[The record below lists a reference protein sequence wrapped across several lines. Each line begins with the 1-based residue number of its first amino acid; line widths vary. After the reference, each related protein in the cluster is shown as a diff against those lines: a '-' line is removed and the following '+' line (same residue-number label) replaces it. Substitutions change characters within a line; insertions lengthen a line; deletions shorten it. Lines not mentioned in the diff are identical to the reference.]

1 MALSKIDVANMVTG
15 AVPVANGGTA
25 LTSGFVNGSAPRP
38 LSKPIIV
45 NGDCA
50 VAQRGT
56 SETGKTGS
64 GNYAVDRMALGISNL
79 GTWTV
84 TQESLSSGAAYNA
97 GFKKAFRIDCTTA
110 DGSPSSSD
118 NIFMQYKLEGNSV
131 QAFKKG
137 TSNAEKYTLA
147 FWVKSNKT
155 GTAQVTL
162 IDADNSR
169 QVGATYTISSADTW
183 EHKVLNYPADTT
195 GAFGNDNNK
204 SLEIEWALDA
214 GSDFTSG
221 AVPSAWESSSNADR
235 SVNDLALGDNTAN
248 DWAITGI
255 QLEVGEFSSTTLPPF
270 QFEDFG
276 DNLARC
282 QRYYNML
289 ASGAILTTN
298 GGYNERLGVGYFQ
311 GSSLFFFIR
320 DLPVPLRANPTIE
333 TVSGTNYFNVSR
345 DGGEDNCDD
354 IIFYTSSPN
363 IISMRVDGSTATGS
377 QGDPGIISINNTAAR
392 VAVTAE
398 L

>member
-1 MALSKIDVANMVTG
+1 MVTG

-25 LTSGFVNGSAPRP
+25 LTSGFVNGSDPRP
-38 LSKPIIV
+38 LSKPIII

-56 SETGKTGS
+56 SETSVTTS
-64 GNYAVDRMALGISNL
+64 SLSTCDRMALGISNL

-131 QAFKKG
+131 QVFKKG

-162 IDADNSR
+162 IDGDNSR

-195 GAFGNDNNK
+195 GAFDNDNAK

-270 QFEDFG
+270 QFEDFA
-276 DNLARC
+276 DNLSRC
-282 QRYYNML
+282 QRYFCQVGTVGSVQ
-289 ASGAILTTN
+289 SGFPA
-298 GGYNERLGVGYFQ
+298 RAF
-311 GSSLFFFIR
+311 SSSGLYWAV
-320 DLPVPLRANPTIE
+320 PVPVPFRAAPSISLQG
-333 TVSGTNYFNVSR
+333 TVRAFAGDSTTYKDSTSASVAEYGNTNSTMIMLQSTGFSGISDNKAYNVHAINDTAYIFN
-345 DGGEDNCDD
+345 
-354 IIFYTSSPN
+354 
-363 IISMRVDGSTATGS
+363 
-377 QGDPGIISINNTAAR
+377 
-392 VAVTAE
+392 AE

>member
-25 LTSGFVNGSAPRP
+25 LTSGFVNGSDPRP
-38 LSKPIIV
+38 LSQPIII
-45 NGDCA
+45 NGDCV

-56 SETGKTGS
+56 ANTDESSS
-64 GNYAVDRMALGISNL
+64 GIYRVDRMNVGLSNIGQFRL
-79 GTWTV
+79 S
-84 TQESLSSGAAYNA
+84 QESLSSGAAYNA
-97 GFKKAFRIDCTTA
+97 GFKKAFRIDCAQA
-110 DGSPSSSD
+110 DASPASSD
-118 NIFMQYKLEGNSV
+118 IANMTYKLEGNSV

-137 TSNAEKYTLA
+137 TSGAEKYTLA

-155 GTAQVTL
+155 GTAQVNL
-162 IDADNSR
+162 VDGDNSR

-195 GAFGNDNNK
+195 GAFDNDANK

-235 SVNDLALGDNTAN
+235 SVNDLALQDNTAN

-270 QFEDFG
+270 QFESFQ
-276 DNLARC
+276 DNYLRC
-282 QRYYNML
+282 LRYYAKTYEYDTYAGN
-289 ASGAILTTN
+289 ATEEG
-298 GGYNERLGVGYFQ
+298 
-311 GSSLFFFIR
+311 
-320 DLPVPLRANPTIE
+320 
-333 TVSGTNYFNVSR
+333 
-345 DGGEDNCDD
+345 
-354 IIFYTSSPN
+354 
-363 IISMRVDGSTATGS
+363 IISQFMGENATGS
-377 QGDPGIISINNTAAR
+377 ASSYSAHTTEWKVPMRTDPSVTVYDRQGNSGKLTYVNQEFTRSDNKDYTAWYQSEKVFAFYNHSDQTKSGCQWHYI
-392 VAVTAE
+392 ADAE